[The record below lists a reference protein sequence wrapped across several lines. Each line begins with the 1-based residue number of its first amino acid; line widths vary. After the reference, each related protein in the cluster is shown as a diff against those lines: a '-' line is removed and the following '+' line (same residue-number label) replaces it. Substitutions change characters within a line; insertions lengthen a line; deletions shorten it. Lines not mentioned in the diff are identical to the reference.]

1 MNSSILNSIG
11 LGNLDIGL
19 VIIILL
25 AVIVVL
31 VVITIINLMNINK
44 LKKKY
49 AFFMKGRNA
58 KSLENEIFKM
68 FEENEKIKS
77 DIEKDQRNIKALN
90 KQIHTTFQKMGLV
103 KYDAFDQMGGKL
115 SFCLALLDE
124 DDNGFLLNS
133 VHSTDSSYSYIK
145 RIEKGQCN
153 MDLGNE
159 EQAALTRAKQGEM
172 NEAG

>member
-1 MNSSILNSIG
+1 MNSKILDSIG
-11 LGNLDIGL
+11 LGKMDVGL
-19 VIIILL
+19 ILIILL
-25 AVIVVL
+25 VICIALIVV
-31 VVITIINLMNINK
+31 TILNFLNISR

-49 AFFMKGRNA
+49 AFFMKGRSA
-58 KSLENEIFKM
+58 KSLENEIIKM
-68 FEENEKIKS
+68 FEENEQIKS
-77 DIEKDQRNIKALN
+77 DIEKNQKNIKALT

-124 DDNGFLLNS
+124 EDNGFLLNS

-145 RIEKGQCN
+145 RIENGQCN
-153 MDLGNE
+153 MDLGGE
-159 EQAALTRAKQGEM
+159 EAAALARAKQGEI